1 MKKVFRIQGMACDH
15 CRKRVEKAL
24 QRIPG
29 LQAVVTLDPPVATIE
44 FAGTEKT
51 PEELQ
56 KAVSE
61 AGNYILSET
70 E

>member
-1 MKKVFRIQGMACDH
+1 MKKVFRIQGMACGH
-15 CRKRVEKAL
+15 YRKWVKKAL

-44 FAGTEKT
+44 FAGTKKT